1 VNSEIYRD
9 LIEELHVLGEKKAMQ
24 YQRISELRGLLSLQL
39 AIAGRMRREL
49 KHIADLL
56 ISLSCILVRH
66 PTPYTITP
74 CLREEAALCRPTY
87 LIFSALPRPK
97 FR

>member
-39 AIAGRMRREL
+39 AIAGSMRREL

-56 ISLSCILVRH
+56 ISLSCILVLH
-66 PTPYTITP
+66 QLLTSSLLVCKKWLP
-74 CLREEAALCRPTY
+74 CVVP
-87 LIFSALPRPK
+87 LI
-97 FR
+97 